1 MMKKLLVE
9 VGELTDKEYARANEQ
24 YPAFASDHEGYA
36 VIDEEIQETG
46 EALTA
51 VFDAARGMREAI
63 RKNDAEEVRK
73 TAQAMYEAAQNV
85 AAEAIQTA
93 AMAQKT
99 IESQDIRKT
108 KAWPALP
115 MLCNK

>member
-24 YPAFASDHEGYA
+24 YPAFASDHEGLA
-36 VIDEEIQETG
+36 VIEEEAAETI
-46 EALTA
+46 
-51 VFDAARGMREAI
+51 EAI
-63 RKNDAEEVRK
+63 SHVQEIAYALKKAVRANDYAEANKVSGVL
-73 TAQAMYEAAQNV
+73 YSAAQDV

-93 AMAQKT
+93 AMAQKF

-115 MLCNK
+115 MLK